1 MTISPKTTFRPRV
14 LHSTIYTVF
23 IFVHKFL
30 SSIHLVR
37 YEKTDLSSH
46 NNLEM
51 RMQSIK
57 ESCFCLMATLSP
69 NIISKWFI
77 YSQEIQLHRS
87 LFKLYKLQWKFKQ
100 LTSNIGK
107 CKHTRWSQVYF
118 QSLKLRWE
126 TQGKPGFCITINQA
140 IKQSNKLSFI
150 CNQAFCF

>member
-1 MTISPKTTFRPRV
+1 MS
-14 LHSTIYTVF
+14 
-23 IFVHKFL
+23 
-30 SSIHLVR
+30 
-37 YEKTDLSSH
+37 
-46 NNLEM
+46 
-51 RMQSIK
+51 MQSIK

-140 IKQSNKLSFI
+140 IQQTLFHLQPSFLLLIIESRTMCVLSFSLWY
-150 CNQAFCF
+150 NYYLLGS